1 MPPDELRLLAQLIRD
16 RRVAALG
23 TLRDGEPLVSQVVYA
38 AEADLSGF
46 LILASGL
53 AQHTQDFRRDPRVGL
68 MVAEAETPG
77 LDPLSL
83 ARVSFRGTIAEVNVT
98 EPSHDQAKSI
108 YLEANPGSLMLFTL
122 GDFALYRFSPRT
134 ARFIAGFGRAYNL
147 NPEHFREAARL
158 GSRSS

>member
-1 MPPDELRLLAQLIRD
+1 MPPDELRLLVPLIRD

-38 AEADLSGF
+38 PEADLCGF

-53 AQHTQDFRRDPRVGL
+53 AQHTQDFRKDPRVGL

-77 LDPLSL
+77 LDSLSL
-83 ARVSFRGTIAEVNVT
+83 ARVSLRGTIAEVT
-98 EPSHDQAKSI
+98 GAGYDEAKSV

-122 GDFALYRFSPRT
+122 GDFALYRFTPRV
-134 ARFIAGFGRAYNL
+134 ARFVAGFGRSYDL
-147 NPEHFREAARL
+147 NPDHLRQAAGL
-158 GSRSS
+158 TSR